1 MQTHAVA
8 KELLKYHSQT
18 HGLVIGGSARKTEA
32 ERLAKGV
39 NLLVATPG
47 RLLDHLQNTKGFI
60 YNRLKVSLAII
71 FTTLN
76 FHISKRWWIICLPC
90 ATKFIKTNIRSS
102 QLNVIRTTWQKR
114 WWENIEGFLVLVSPR
129 YSVSFKNN

>member
-1 MQTHAVA
+1 MA

-60 YNRLKVSLAII
+60 YNRLKVLKII
-71 FTTLN
+71 VYINMILE
-76 FHISKRWWIICLPC
+76 
-90 ATKFIKTNIRSS
+90 ASS
-102 QLNVIRTTWQKR
+102 
-114 WWENIEGFLVLVSPR
+114 VLDL
-129 YSVSFKNN
+129 